1 MTNTSG
7 PELTVA
13 GVCEAI
19 WETESELSL
28 LDWQVGDVSV
38 WPLVRMRVFHD
49 LTRRSGLLGDPHPL
63 RRTVPDRVRLVG
75 RHVVALLRRNPFLS
89 RGSYEAVVVPHHR
102 KLGGDDVYSAQVRAE
117 LGRSAL
123 VLDTNR
129 HSSALPGSY
138 TLDFFVSFAGVT
150 GRLRQ
155 RLRPGSGLA
164 VADAERARQAA
175 DALEKRTGFGPPL
188 TGMVSREL
196 SKHVALR
203 SLHRRLLRRLEAKT
217 LYVVVGYFQQHVIGA
232 ARDLDI
238 PVVELQHG
246 TITPY
251 HLGYSYPG
259 RPRVGQQPDELWCFG
274 RYWAETVELP
284 VGTSTRVVGSP
295 QVYRA
300 EGVTKDPLLV
310 LFCSQG
316 TIGPRLLAIA
326 GDLAAARTDLRVV
339 FRLHP
344 SEHRSDYN
352 AMPAGV
358 ELSAGDVSE
367 TYDLMA
373 AATYQA
379 GVSSTTLF
387 EGMAMGCRTIVVGL
401 PGWEYMA
408 PAVDRGDAVL
418 AHDSAELA
426 RLIDDAPLCEDSS
439 GYYAPPL
446 PRLTR

>member
-1 MTNTSG
+1 VG
-7 PELTVA
+7 ELTVA

-19 WETESELSL
+19 WDTERELSL
-28 LDWQVGDVSV
+28 LDWQVDGVSV

-49 LTRRSGLLGDPHPL
+49 LTRRSGLLGDPHPV
-63 RRTVPDRVRLVG
+63 RRTAADRARLVG
-75 RHVVALLRRNPFLS
+75 RHAVALLRRNPFLT
-89 RGSYEAVVVPHHR
+89 RGSYRAVVVPHHR
-102 KLGGDDVYSAQVRAE
+102 KLGGDDVYSAQIRAE

-129 HSSALPGSY
+129 HSTALPRSF

-150 GRLRQ
+150 GRLRHK
-155 RLRPGSGLA
+155 LRPGSGLA
-164 VADAERARQAA
+164 AADADRARQAA
-175 DALEKRTGFGPPL
+175 DALEKRTGFRPPL
-188 TGMVSREL
+188 TGLVSREL
-196 SKHVALR
+196 NKHIALR
-203 SLHRRLLRRLEAKT
+203 SLHRRLLRRLGAET

-232 ARDLDI
+232 ARDLGI
-238 PVVELQHG
+238 AVIELQHG

-259 RPRVGQQPDELWCFG
+259 RPAVGQQPDELWCFG
-274 RYWAETVELP
+274 RYWAETVDLP
-284 VGTSTRVVGSP
+284 AGTSARVVGWP

-300 EGVTKDPLLV
+300 EGVTKDPRLV

-316 TIGPRLLAIA
+316 TIGPRLLAMA
-326 GDLAAARTDLRVV
+326 GELAGSRPDLRVV

-344 SEHRSDYN
+344 SEHRSDYGTVPD
-352 AMPAGV
+352 AV
-358 ELSAGDVSE
+358 ELSEGDVSQ
-367 TYDLMA
+367 TYELMA

-387 EGMAMGCRTIVVGL
+387 EGMAMGCRTVVVGL

-426 RLIDDAPLCEDSS
+426 HLVDDAPLCRDSS